1 MNLAAVTIGRLV
13 NAARRARANA
23 YAPYSRF
30 AVGAAALAADGR
42 IFSGCNV
49 ENASF
54 GLTICAERN
63 ALAAMVA
70 AGQRPVAMAIV
81 TADGRATP
89 CGACRQVLAEFAPD
103 LPIILA
109 SETGDGITVHRL
121 TELLP
126 AFFRFPPGGEASQE

>member
-1 MNLAAVTIGRLV
+1 MNLAPVTIGRLV
-13 NAARRARANA
+13 HAARRARANA

-42 IFSGCNV
+42 IFPGCNV

-54 GLTICAERN
+54 GLTVCAERN
-63 ALAAMVA
+63 ALAATIA

-103 LPIILA
+103 LPIVLA
-109 SETGDGITVHRL
+109 GERGDGFTAHRL
-121 TELLP
+121 GDLLP
-126 AFFRFPPGGEASQE
+126 ALFRFPPAVEPPAG